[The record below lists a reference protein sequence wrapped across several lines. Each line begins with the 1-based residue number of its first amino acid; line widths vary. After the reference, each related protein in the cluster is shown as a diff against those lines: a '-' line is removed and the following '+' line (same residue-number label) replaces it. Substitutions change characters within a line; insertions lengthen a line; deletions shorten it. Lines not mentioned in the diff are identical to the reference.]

1 MTALQL
7 VNSVLR
13 RLRESEVTD
22 FTESYSKLILDFINE
37 TKREVE
43 DSWDWSALRQ
53 TISIN
58 TNTADR
64 SYPIIGAGQRYR
76 FLRQLG
82 TENISAYNV
91 TNKSW
96 LRLVNNDYILNQI
109 QIGDTTPNI
118 PEQFA
123 ITGQDNN
130 LDPIIT
136 FGPLPNGVHNLSFN
150 MVVPQAELVN
160 TTDVIKVPWYPIV
173 QGTWARAISERGED
187 GGQNTSEQYQMYAAS
202 LSDAI
207 AQDVSRTGGEVV
219 WSQV

>member
-96 LRLVNNDYILNQI
+96 LDLLLWKLLLLQQR
-109 QIGDTTPNI
+109 
-118 PEQFA
+118 
-123 ITGQDNN
+123 
-130 LDPIIT
+130 
-136 FGPLPNGVHNLSFN
+136 
-150 MVVPQAELVN
+150 
-160 TTDVIKVPWYPIV
+160 
-173 QGTWARAISERGED
+173 
-187 GGQNTSEQYQMYAAS
+187 
-202 LSDAI
+202 
-207 AQDVSRTGGEVV
+207 
-219 WSQV
+219 

>member
-13 RLRESEVTD
+13 RLREPEVTD
-22 FTESYSKLILDFINE
+22 FTESYAKLLLDFINE

-53 TISIN
+53 TISVT
-58 TNTADR
+58 TNSTDR
-64 SYPIIGAGQRYR
+64 SYSIVGAGQRYR

-82 TENISAYNV
+82 TDNISAYNT

-96 LRLVNNDYILNQI
+96 LRLVNNDYILNQV

-118 PEQFA
+118 PDQFA
-123 ITGQDNN
+123 ITGQDVN

-136 FGPLPNGVHNLSFN
+136 FGPIPNGVHTLKFN
-150 MVVPQAELVN
+150 MVVPQAELSLV
-160 TTDVIKVPWYPIV
+160 TDSLTIPWYPVV

-187 GGQNTSEQYQMYAAS
+187 GGQNTNEQYQMYAAA

>member
-13 RLRESEVTD
+13 RLREAEVTD
-22 FTESYSKLILDFINE
+22 FSESYTKLILDFINE

-58 TNTADR
+58 TDAVNR
-64 SYPIIGAGQRYR
+64 SYSITGAGQRYR
-76 FLRQLG
+76 FLKRLG
-82 TENISAYNV
+82 TDSVSAYNT

-96 LRLVNNDYILNQI
+96 LSLVNNDYILNQV
-109 QIGDTTPNI
+109 QIGDTTPSI

-123 ITGQDNN
+123 VTGQDAS
-130 LDPIIT
+130 LDPVIT
-136 FGPLPNGVHNLSFN
+136 FGPVPNGIYTLKFNL
-150 MVVPQAELVN
+150 VVPQAELSAI
-160 TTDVIKVPWYPIV
+160 TDILTIPWYPVV

-207 AQDVSRTGGEVV
+207 SQDVAKTGGELV